1 MPPCGVDQ
9 FDCLHR
15 GDFKAADIAFAAV
28 ADIFFKRLRDAPDL
42 MAVVEK
48 TCDICARDDT
58 VGIGSKECF
67 RGNGKAFA
75 LQGSHYFFIARIT
88 AAAELVCF
96 LDKERVLR
104 INVETD
110 DMDFFS
116 TAGSGGQLI
125 FRGKLDAGD

>member
-1 MPPCGVDQ
+1 MDQ

-96 LDKERVLR
+96 LDKERA
-104 INVETD
+104 T
-110 DMDFFS
+110 
-116 TAGSGGQLI
+116 
-125 FRGKLDAGD
+125 

>member
-1 MPPCGVDQ
+1 MTP
-9 FDCLHR
+9 
-15 GDFKAADIAFAAV
+15 
-28 ADIFFKRLRDAPDL
+28 
-42 MAVVEK
+42 
-48 TCDICARDDT
+48 

-104 INVETD
+104 IKCRDRRYGLLFHRRLLVGSSYSVE
-110 DMDFFS
+110 S
-116 TAGSGGQLI
+116 
-125 FRGKLDAGD
+125 LDAGD